1 MRWILGF
8 CLALLSG
15 GALAQPPALQLLG
28 AGERHAQAI
37 VLVSGVNNT
46 WRWFAPWFPEL
57 QAQDADLYGF
67 TGDHRARTM
76 TDNARALAEGLA
88 QLQAQG
94 VRRVTLLAH
103 SMGGLVAKKALHLLA
118 EQGRLQQFDSVAFTA
133 YGTPWG
139 GSGWAMLA
147 RLPGSSL
154 VTRALALP
162 MAREMDPRSDFM
174 ASLRQPLPAN
184 VRFEILESEAD
195 DVALPRVAAAVAQY
209 RAILAQASVVER
221 VAAVDHDGFARRLK
235 PFL

>member
-1 MRWILGF
+1 MRWLLGLF
-8 CLALLSG
+8 LMLFAG
-15 GALAQPPALQLLG
+15 AALAQAPALQPLG

-46 WRWFAPWFPEL
+46 YRWFAPWFPQL
-57 QAQDADLYGF
+57 QGHGADVYGF
-67 TGDHRARTM
+67 TGDHRARPM
-76 TDNARALAEGLA
+76 TENARALAAGLA

-94 VRRVTLLAH
+94 ITRVTLLAH

-118 EQGRLQQFDSVAFTA
+118 EQGVLQHFEAVALTA

-154 VTRALALP
+154 VIKALALP
-162 MAREMDPRSDFM
+162 MAREMDPRSSFM

-184 VRFEILESEAD
+184 VRFEVMESAID
-195 DVALPRVAAAVAQY
+195 DVARPRAPAVVAQY
-209 RAILAQASVVER
+209 EAVLAQASLVER
-221 VAAVDHDGFARRLK
+221 FAAVDHDGFARQLK

>member
-8 CLALLSG
+8 CVALCAG
-15 GALAQPPALQLLG
+15 GAFAQLPALQPLG
-28 AGERHAQAI
+28 PGKSDAQAI
-37 VLVSGVNNT
+37 VLVSGINNT
-46 WRWFAPWFPEL
+46 WRWFEPWFPEL
-57 QAQDADLYGF
+57 QGREAALYGF
-67 TGDHRARTM
+67 TGDHRAHTM
-76 TDNARALAEGLA
+76 TQNARALADGLA

-94 VRRVTLLAH
+94 VRKITLLAH

-118 EQGRLQQFDSVAFTA
+118 EQGRLQQFESVAFTA

-154 VTRALALP
+154 VIKALALP

-184 VRFEILESEAD
+184 VRFEIMESEAD
-195 DVALPRVAAAVAQY
+195 DVALPRARAAVAQY
-209 RAILAQASVVER
+209 RAILAQANIVER